1 MFEALSAKAPD
12 AIMHLMELCKADPN
26 PDKIDLG
33 VGVYKTADGA
43 TPIMRSVKKA
53 EQLWWAEEDT
63 KTYVSTTGNAGFRD
77 AMLSLILGDDMH
89 AEFAPRLSSAQA
101 AGGSGALRI
110 GADLIYG
117 ASPDCTVWVSTPTW
131 ANHTPLIGS
140 VGLNMQNYPYYDRE
154 TLGVDFDG
162 MLSHLKDNAK
172 AGDVVVLHGCCHNP
186 TGADLNPAQ
195 WDILTAF
202 LAEHALTPFVDL
214 AYFGLGQ
221 GMDEDTYGLKT
232 MMRALPELV
241 LAASCS
247 KNFALYR
254 ERVGLIAVM
263 SKDADNAK
271 IIQSQFGAIQRRLI
285 SMPPDHGAALV
296 ARILN
301 DPELGTLWQDELTQ
315 MRERIIGLR
324 AQLSDAL
331 NVQGGEVIA
340 AAIKNQNGMF
350 STLPL
355 SADQAAV
362 LREKHSVYLTNSGRI
377 NIAGANANNI
387 PKFAAAVLDVL

>member
-1 MFEALSAKAPD
+1 MFEALSATPPD
-12 AIMHLMELCKADPN
+12 AIMHLMELCKADSN

-33 VGVYKTADGA
+33 VGVYKSADGA
-43 TPIMRSVKKA
+43 TPIMRAAKKA
-53 EQLWWAEEDT
+53 EQLWWSEEET
-63 KTYVSTTGNAGFRD
+63 KTYVSTTGNPGFRT
-77 AMLSLILGDDMH
+77 AMLSLILGDDMYG
-89 AEFAPRLSSAQA
+89 EFAPRLSSSQA

-110 GADLIYG
+110 GADLIHT
-117 ASPDCTVWVSTPTW
+117 ASPDSTVWVSTPTW

-140 VGLNMQNYPYYDRE
+140 VGLNIENYPYYNRE
-154 TLGVDFDG
+154 TLDVDFDA
-162 MLSHLKDNAK
+162 MLTHLKHNAK
-172 AGDVVVLHGCCHNP
+172 PGDIVLLHGCCHNP
-186 TGADLNPAQ
+186 TGADLSPAE
-195 WDILTAF
+195 WDTLTAF
-202 LAEHALTPFVDL
+202 LNEHALIPFVDL

-221 GMDEDTYGLKT
+221 GMEEDAYGLKT
-232 MMRALPELV
+232 MMRAVPELI

-254 ERVGLIAVM
+254 ERVGLVAVM
-263 SKDADNAK
+263 SKDADSAK
-271 IIQSQFGAIQRRLI
+271 IIQSQFSAIQRRLI

-301 DPELGTLWQDELTQ
+301 DTVLTTLWRDELTQ

-324 AQLSDAL
+324 SQLSDAL
-331 NVQGGEVIA
+331 SVQGGEVIA

-355 SADQAAV
+355 SVDQAVA
-362 LREKHSVYLTNSGRI
+362 LREDHSVYLTNSGRI